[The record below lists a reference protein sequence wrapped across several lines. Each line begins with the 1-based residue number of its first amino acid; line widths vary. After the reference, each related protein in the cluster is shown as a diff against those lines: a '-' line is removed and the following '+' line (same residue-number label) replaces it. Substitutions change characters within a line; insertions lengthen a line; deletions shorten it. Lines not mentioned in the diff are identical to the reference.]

1 MRRDRITLLRHGD
14 KTQKLLGLIFRVR
27 NELKAGWSEDVYHQA
42 LLRLCEAEDVPVVT
56 KPRTVMLHRGVEI
69 HIFEPDLIVWDLI
82 ILELKALAY
91 QTQFT
96 GEQYAQLIHYLK
108 YYGKD
113 LGLLINFA
121 PKRVQTKRIIW
132 DEPVLDLQEEY
143 ERIIPLL
150 SEQDRPSLRQIRECI
165 LTIGRQYGL
174 GYPESV
180 YRKLILVEAMSCG
193 INCVAEVEIPVLW
206 NGERIAGQKTQHIL
220 MENKFLIH
228 LRSLLDYPTEYDF
241 TRLKTYLAS
250 LHLSIGL
257 VINFGREQ
265 LQIHGVSAK

>member
-1 MRRDRITLLRHGD
+1 MRRDRIALLRHAD

-42 LLRLCEAEDVPVVT
+42 LLKLCETEGVPVIT
-56 KPRTVMLHRGVEI
+56 KPRTVMLHRGIEI

-96 GEQYAQLIHYLK
+96 GDQYAQLIHYLK
-108 YYGKD
+108 YYSKD

-121 PKRVQTKRIIW
+121 PKRVQTKRILW
-132 DEPVLDLQEEY
+132 DEPVLTIHEDY
-143 ERIIPLL
+143 DRIMPLL
-150 SEQDRPSLRQIRECI
+150 LEQDRPPLRQIRECI
-165 LTIGRQYGL
+165 LTIGQQYGL

-180 YRKLILVEAMSCG
+180 YRKLILVEATSCG
-193 INCVAEVEIPVLW
+193 INCIEEVGIPVIW
-206 NGERIAGQKTQHIL
+206 NGERIAHQKTQHML

-241 TRLKTYLAS
+241 TRLKTYLVS

-265 LQIHGVSAK
+265 LQIYGVSAK